1 MKNVLLTML
10 FLCSMLAGFGQPAA
24 FDLRNVNG
32 VNYVTSVK
40 NQQGGT
46 CWTFGAF
53 SAMEGNLLMTGAWT
67 AAGETGEPD
76 LAEYHLDWW
85 NGFNQ
90 HNNDDI
96 DPPSGSGL
104 EVHQGGDYRVTS
116 AYLSR
121 NEGAVRDI
129 DGQSFNSPPLRS
141 SDNYHY
147 YYPRHIEWYTMD
159 QNLNGINL
167 IKEKIMEY
175 GVLGTCMCYSGSFM
189 SNYVHYQPPSSN
201 EDPNHAV
208 AIVGWD
214 DTKVTQAPLPGAWI
228 VKNSWG
234 GSWGLSGYFWI
245 SYYDKHACREPQMGA
260 ISFQEVEP
268 LQYQHTYYHDYHGWR
283 DTKTETSE
291 AFNAFTAEGA
301 QILKAV
307 SFFTATH
314 DVDYVVKIYGNF
326 TGGNLENLLSTQAG
340 HFDYSGFH
348 TVDLS
353 QAVNLTEGQNFYVY
367 LSLSDG
373 GQPYDR
379 TSDVPVLLGAS
390 YRTIVESTA
399 EPGQS
404 YYNDGKS
411 WNDFYDYN
419 DPSGFQNTG
428 NFCIKALTV
437 DGQLSLPSTFD
448 LRNVNGV
455 NYVTSVKN
463 QQGGT
468 CWAHGSL
475 GAMEGNMLMTG
486 NWAGAGEA
494 GEPALAEYHLDWWNG
509 FNDHYNED
517 LDPPSGSGLEVHQG
531 GDYRVT
537 TAYLSRGEGSTREID
552 GNTYSS
558 PPERN
563 LDTYHKYYPRD
574 VEWYVAG
581 ANLENIDLL
590 KTKIM
595 EYGVMATCMCYSGSY
610 MSGYVHYQPPTSN
623 ELPNH
628 SIAIVGWDDN
638 KATQAPLPGAWIV
651 KNSWGG
657 SWGESGYFWISYYDK
672 WAGQEPQMGAVSFID
687 VELMEYTQIYYHD
700 YHGWRDQLETAT
712 EAFNAFTAVSGDV
725 ISAVNFFTA
734 VDNVSYTVKIYDDFT
749 NGELQNLLSSQSGFY
764 AHTGLHTVDLSTPV
778 EVSQGDDFYVYVS
791 LSDGGIPYD
800 RTSDVPV
807 LLGASYRTIVES
819 SAAEEESYYKSGST
833 WLDFYNYNDPS
844 GFQHTGNFCIKALAQ
859 TSYAINMGSIEIS
872 DPEGNGNGR
881 LDPGETVDVEI
892 TIKNGGIYDVTQ
904 LTAQYSSSDP
914 FVTINSGTATLQTVE
929 PGEAQVVVFNITA
942 SAATPTSHNIA
953 GELSISCTSNSN
965 TQQYTFEVDI
975 LAGADIED
983 FETGDFSQHDWEH
996 SGNANWTIVSN
1007 ESWEGTYAARS
1018 GNINNQQQSVLS
1030 ITMDVTASGT
1040 ISFYRKV
1047 SSENNYDWLRFYIDN
1062 SKVGEWSGEEAWAM
1076 ESYDVSAG
1084 EHTFKWIYVKDQ
1096 SVGSGSDCGWIDY
1109 IIFPPVEA
1117 ALPVTQQIINLPQG
1131 WSGISSY
1138 LIPVDAHV
1146 ENIFESLGDDLIIL
1160 QDMQHAWWPAAGV
1173 NTIGLWSAQQ
1183 GYKIKLA
1190 QQAAFSFSGYD
1201 AVSHSLL
1208 LHQGWNL
1215 MPVISNSDV
1224 PCSDLFGSMGGDLVV
1239 VKEVAGT
1246 NVYWPSLQISTL
1258 DHLTPG
1264 KSYLVKATTENIITF
1279 PANMQKPEVSPAPA
1293 ESRSVTPTGNSHL
1306 VVFTAQ
1312 AMASCNVTIYAGD
1325 KFVALDD
1332 QENICGEV
1340 TITDPAKDHVL
1351 VIFGS
1356 DSTNTNSTGYMNGED
1371 IEIYLDYGFMMPTL
1385 ISYDNEFPNA
1395 QLYGDEGL
1403 SKIDWLI
1410 IYTDITEQQQAAVQ
1424 LWPNPAHGQV
1434 SIAGLPQGA
1443 ATLEVFDLKGVQV
1456 LQTSIIGDQS
1466 IDVSQL
1472 PAGVYVANIRTT
1484 DFTVRRKLIIQ

>member
-1 MKNVLLTML
+1 ML
-10 FLCSMLAGFGQPAA
+10 ICFGQPATY
-24 FDLRNVNG
+24 DLRNVNG

-40 NQQGGT
+40 SQQGGT
-46 CWTFGAF
+46 CWTHGAY
-53 SAMEGNLLMTGAWT
+53 SAMEGNLLMTGAWA
-67 AAGETGEPD
+67 AAGETGEPN

-129 DGQSFNSPPLRS
+129 DAPSYNSPPLRT
-141 SDNYHY
+141 SDTYHY

-159 QNLNGINL
+159 ENLNGINL

-175 GVLGTCMCYSGSFM
+175 GVLGTCMCYSGSFI
-189 SNYVHYQPPSSN
+189 SNYVHYQPPSST

-214 DTKVTQAPLPGAWI
+214 DSKVTQAPLPGAWI

-234 GSWGLSGYFWI
+234 DSWGLSGYFWI
-245 SYYDKHACREPQMGA
+245 SYYDKHACREPEMGA
-260 ISFQEVEP
+260 ISFQDVEP
-268 LQYQHTYYHDYHGWR
+268 LQYVHTYYHDYHGWR

-291 AFNAFTAEGA
+291 AFNAFTADGA

-307 SFFTATH
+307 SFFTAVH
-314 DVDYVVKIYGNF
+314 DVDYVVKIYGGF
-326 TGGNLENLLSTQAG
+326 TDSNLENLLSTQSG

-348 TVDLS
+348 TVDLT
-353 QAVNLTEGQNFYVY
+353 QAVNLIAGQDFYVY

-373 GQPYDR
+373 GHPYDR

-390 YRTIVESTA
+390 YRTIVESSA
-399 EPGQS
+399 QPGQS

-437 DGQLSLPSTFD
+437 DGQLTLPSSYD

-468 CWAHGSL
+468 CWTHGSL
-475 GAMEGNMLMTG
+475 ASMEGNMLMTG
-486 NWAGAGEA
+486 AWAAAGET

-552 GNTYSS
+552 GNTYAT

-563 LDTYHKYYPRD
+563 LDTYHKYYSRD

-581 ANLENIDLL
+581 DNLENLDLL

-595 EYGVMATCMCYSGSY
+595 QYGVMATCMCYSSSFIAGN
-610 MSGYVHYQPPTSN
+610 VHYQPPSST

-628 SIAIVGWDDN
+628 SIAIIGWDDN
-638 KATQAPLPGAWIV
+638 KATQAPQDGAWLC
-651 KNSWGG
+651 KNSWG
-657 SWGESGYFWISYYDK
+657 SNWGESGYFWISYYDK
-672 WAGQEPQMGAVSFID
+672 WAGQEPQMGAISFVD
-687 VELMEYTQIYYHD
+687 VEPLEYTQIYYHD

-734 VDNVSYTVKIYDDFT
+734 ADNVSYTVKIYDDFN

-791 LSDGGIPYD
+791 LSTGGIPYD

-819 SAAEEESYYKSGST
+819 AAAEGESYYKSGSQ

-844 GFQHTGNFCIKALAQ
+844 GFQNTGNFCIKALAQ
-859 TSYAINMGSIEIS
+859 MAYSINMGSIQIM
-872 DPEGNGNGR
+872 DPQGNGNGR
-881 LDPGETVDVEI
+881 LDPGETVDVNI
-892 TIKNGGIYDVTQ
+892 TIKNAGLYDVTQ
-904 LTAQYSSSDP
+904 LTAQYTSGDA

-929 PGEAQVVVFNITA
+929 PGQAPILTFNITA
-942 SAATPTSHNIA
+942 SAATPMSHIIA
-953 GELSISCTSNSN
+953 GVIAINCTSNNN
-965 TQQYTFEVDI
+965 TQQYSFDVEI
-975 LAGADIED
+975 MAGADIED
-983 FETGDFSQHDWEH
+983 FETGDFTQHDWEM
-996 SGNANWTIVSN
+996 SGNSNWTITNSGA
-1007 ESWEGTYAARS
+1007 WEGAYAARS
-1018 GNINNQQQSVLS
+1018 GSIGHQQQSVLS
-1030 ITMDVTASGT
+1030 ITMDVTANGT

-1047 SSENNYDWLRFYIDN
+1047 SSEEGYDFLRFYIDD
-1062 SKVGEWSGEEAWAM
+1062 SKVGEWSGEKTWGI

-1084 EHTFKWIYVKDQ
+1084 EHTFKWTYVKDQ
-1096 SVGSGSDCGWIDY
+1096 AVASGTDCGWIDY
-1109 IIFPPVEA
+1109 VIFPPVEA
-1117 ALPVTQQIINLPQG
+1117 ALPVTQQVIMLPQG
-1131 WSGISSY
+1131 WSGVSSY
-1138 LIPVDAHV
+1138 LMPVDAHV
-1146 ENIFESLGDDLIIL
+1146 ENIFESLGDDMIIL
-1160 QDMQHAWWPAAGV
+1160 QDMQNAWWPAGGI
-1173 NTIGLWSAQQ
+1173 NNIGLWSTQQ

-1190 QQAAFSFSGYD
+1190 QETAFNFSGYD
-1201 AVSHSLL
+1201 MLGPNL
-1208 LHQGWNL
+1208 QLHQGWNL
-1215 MPVISNSDV
+1215 MPVICHNEVACEDV
-1224 PCSDLFGSMGGDLVV
+1224 FGGMEDDLVV

-1246 NVYWPSLQISTL
+1246 SVYWPLFQISTL
-1258 DHLTPG
+1258 NYLSPG
-1264 KSYLVKATTENIITF
+1264 KSYLVKTTAENTITF
-1279 PANMQKPEVSPAPA
+1279 PSYTQWPEINPAPD
-1293 ESRSVTPTGNSHL
+1293 EIRSVTPTGNSHL
-1306 VVFTAQ
+1306 VVITAQ
-1312 AMASCNVTIYAGD
+1312 AIAECNMTIYAGD

-1332 QENICGEV
+1332 QWNICGEV
-1340 TITDPAKDHVL
+1340 TITDPTQDHVL
-1351 VIFGS
+1351 VIFGN
-1356 DSTNTNSTGYMNGED
+1356 DSTATNPQGYHEGDQIFIMYSG
-1371 IEIYLDYGFMMPTL
+1371 YPTL
-1385 ISYDNEFPNA
+1385 IGYDGDFPDHEFFAN
-1395 QLYGDEGL
+1395 EGL
-1403 SKIDWLI
+1403 SKIDWLV

-1424 LWPNPAHGQV
+1424 LWPNPSHGQV

-1443 ATLEVFDLKGVQV
+1443 ATLEILDLKGVQV
-1456 LQTSIIGDQS
+1456 LQTSIDGNQS

-1472 PAGVYVANIRTT
+1472 PAGVYVARIRTAN
-1484 DFTVRRKLIIQ
+1484 FTFQRKLIIH